1 MPWSTRDTMSLRQEF
16 VLLARQEGCNRRE
29 LCRRFGISP
38 QTGYKWLARYVES
51 GDAGL
56 ADRTRRPSHSPMR
69 TEAELEQAVIAL
81 RQQHPAW
88 GGRKISRRL
97 ADLGW
102 SDVPAPSTVTSILHR
117 YGLIAPE
124 ASDAST
130 PWQRFEHAE
139 PNQLWQMDF
148 KGGFALADGQHC
160 SPLTVIDDHSRF
172 NLVLAACTQTQSAV
186 VQRHLRQAF
195 ERYGL
200 PLRINADNG
209 APWGSPTRPGQLT
222 GLGVW
227 LIRLGVRLSYSRPA
241 HPQTNGKDER
251 FHRTLKAEALA
262 GRYFASC
269 DAVQH
274 ALDAW
279 RTVYNCERPH
289 QAIDL
294 ATPITRYRPSPR
306 PYPSTLA
313 PIEYSPQ
320 DIVLNVGWNGELR
333 FRSWRF
339 KLSNALH
346 GLPVALRPDP
356 KHRDQFDLYF
366 VHQHLGRIDL
376 NLPDD
381 C

>member
-148 KGGFALADGQHC
+148 KGGFALADGQRC

-241 HPQTNGKDER
+241 HP
-251 FHRTLKAEALA
+251 
-262 GRYFASC
+262 
-269 DAVQH
+269 
-274 ALDAW
+274 
-279 RTVYNCERPH
+279 
-289 QAIDL
+289 
-294 ATPITRYRPSPR
+294 R

>member
-16 VLLARQEGCNRRE
+16 VLLAQQEGSNRRE

-38 QTGYKWLARYVES
+38 QTAYKWLARYAEL

-56 ADRTRRPSHSPMR
+56 SDRTRRPQHSP
-69 TEAELEQAVIAL
+69 THTAAELEQAVIAL

-97 ADLGW
+97 SDLGHAQ
-102 SDVPAPSTVTSILHR
+102 VPAPSTVTSILHR
-117 YGLIAPE
+117 HGLITPE
-124 ASDAST
+124 ASAAAMR
-130 PWQRFEHAE
+130 WQRFEHAE

-148 KGGFALADGQHC
+148 KGDFALGGGLRC

-172 NLVLAACTQTQSAV
+172 NVVLAACTCTQTAI
-186 VQRHLRQAF
+186 VQRHLRDAF

-200 PLRINADNG
+200 PLRLNTDNG
-209 APWGSPTRPGQLT
+209 APWGSPSQPGQLT
-222 GLGVW
+222 SLGVW
-227 LIRLGVRLSYSRPA
+227 LIRLGVQLSYSRPA

-262 GRYFASC
+262 GRHFATC
-269 DAVQH
+269 ELVQQ

-294 ATPITRYRPSPR
+294 ATPVTRYRSSPR
-306 PYPSTLA
+306 PYPAMLA
-313 PIEYSPQ
+313 PIEYGP
-320 DIVLNVGWNGELR
+320 DDLIVNVGWNGELR
-333 FRSWRF
+333 FKHRRF

-356 KHRDQFDLYF
+356 QQSDQYDLYF
-366 VHQHLGRIDL
+366 VHQYLGRIDL
-376 NLPDD
+376 NQPDS

>member
-16 VLLARQEGCNRRE
+16 VLLARQEGSNRRE

-38 QTGYKWLARYVES
+38 QTAYKWLARYAES

-56 ADRTRRPSHSPMR
+56 ADRTRRPRHSPTH
-69 TEAELEQAVIAL
+69 TEAELEQAVITL

-97 ADLGW
+97 ADLGL
-102 SDVPAPSTVTSILHR
+102 SKVPAPSTVTAILHR
-117 YGLIAPE
+117 HDLIAPE
-124 ASDAST
+124 ASAAATS
-130 PWQRFEHAE
+130 WQRFEHAE

-148 KGGFALADGQHC
+148 KGDFALARGQRC

-172 NLVLAACTQTQSAV
+172 NLVLAACIETRTAV
-186 VQRHLRQAF
+186 VQRHLCDAF

-200 PLRINADNG
+200 PLRINTDNG
-209 APWGSPTRPGQLT
+209 APWGSPTQPGQLT
-222 GLGVW
+222 HLGVW

-262 GRYFASC
+262 GRHFASC
-269 DAVQH
+269 ELAQQ
-274 ALDAW
+274 AFDAW
-279 RTVYNCERPH
+279 RSVYNCERPH

-294 ATPITRYRPSPR
+294 ATPVTRYRPSPR
-306 PYPSTLA
+306 PYPATLA
-313 PIEYSPQ
+313 PIEYGPE
-320 DIVLNVGWNGELR
+320 DIIINVGWNGELR
-333 FRSWRF
+333 FKNRRF

-356 KHRDQFDLYF
+356 KQSDQFDLYF
-366 VHQHLGRIDL
+366 VYQHLGHIDL
-376 NLPDD
+376 NQQEDR
-381 C
+381 

>member
-1 MPWSTRDTMSLRQEF
+1 
-16 VLLARQEGCNRRE
+16 
-29 LCRRFGISP
+29 
-38 QTGYKWLARYVES
+38 
-51 GDAGL
+51 
-56 ADRTRRPSHSPMR
+56 
-69 TEAELEQAVIAL
+69 
-81 RQQHPAW
+81 
-88 GGRKISRRL
+88 
-97 ADLGW
+97 
-102 SDVPAPSTVTSILHR
+102 
-117 YGLIAPE
+117 
-124 ASDAST
+124 
-130 PWQRFEHAE
+130 
-139 PNQLWQMDF
+139 
-148 KGGFALADGQHC
+148 
-160 SPLTVIDDHSRF
+160 
-172 NLVLAACTQTQSAV
+172 
-186 VQRHLRQAF
+186 
-195 ERYGL
+195 
-200 PLRINADNG
+200 ADNG

-241 HPQTNGKDER
+241 TRRPTA
-251 FHRTLKAEALA
+251 RTSASTARSRPRPWP